1 MYVGRV
7 GAFIQL
13 ERDAA
18 AWNKRRCGQTGSRD
32 FFLNNKF
39 VLFLLVVLLVGLNV
53 MVFSKISFIFLPIEV
68 LLKTIILPIILT
80 GVVYYLL
87 NPIVDILERRRV
99 KRVYSIL
106 ILYLLIAAIITI
118 VVLAVIPVVRQQITD
133 LVRNFPVYY
142 ENVVLQFEQFIGTG
156 YLTQVEQTLRI
167 NFNDIVGSLS
177 ERVSTIVDSTVTG
190 IGGFLGV
197 LTETILA
204 IITVPFI
211 LFYLLKDGKKLPSYL
226 LSFLPTNIRG
236 STSRVLSESNHQISS
251 YIRGQIIVSFCIGV
265 LLYIGYIII
274 GLDYALILAV
284 IAACTAIVPY
294 LGPAIAIT
302 PALIVAAVT
311 SPIMLLKMIAV
322 WTIVQLVE
330 GKFISP
336 QIMGKSLK
344 VHPIT
349 IIFVILTA
357 GNLFGVVGILLAVPG
372 YAVLKVVFTHLF
384 NWFKDQSGLY
394 DPENREDSS
403 KR

>member
-1 MYVGRV
+1 MEHEKVWPDR
-7 GAFIQL
+7 F
-13 ERDAA
+13 
-18 AWNKRRCGQTGSRD
+18 KR

-87 NPIVDILERRRV
+87 NPIVDMLERRRV

-133 LVRNFPVYY
+133 LVKNFPVYY
-142 ENVVLQFEQFIGTG
+142 ENVVQQFEQFIGTG
-156 YLTQVEQTLRI
+156 YLTQIENTLRI

-177 ERVSTIVDSTVTG
+177 ERVSTIVNSTVTG

-197 LTETILA
+197 LTETVLA

-211 LFYLLKDGKKLPSYL
+211 LFYLLKDGKKLPGYL
-226 LSFLPTNIRG
+226 LSFFPTNIRG
-236 STSRVLSESNHQISS
+236 GTSRVLSEANHQISS

-384 NWFKDQSGLY
+384 NWFKNQSGLY
-394 DPENREDSS
+394 GPENGEGSY

>member
-1 MYVGRV
+1 MEQEKVWPDR
-7 GAFIQL
+7 F
-13 ERDAA
+13 
-18 AWNKRRCGQTGSRD
+18 KRL
-32 FFLNNKF
+32 FLNNKF

-53 MVFSKISFIFLPIEV
+53 MVFSKISFIFHPIEV

-87 NPIVDILERRRV
+87 NPIVDILERRKV

-133 LVRNFPVYY
+133 LVKNFPVYY
-142 ENVVLQFEQFIGTG
+142 QNVVYQFEQFIGTG
-156 YLTQVEQTLRI
+156 YMTQIQNTL
-167 NFNDIVGSLS
+167 NFNFDDIMGNLS
-177 ERVSTIVDSTVTG
+177 ERLSSIVNSTVTG

-204 IITVPFI
+204 IVTVPFI
-211 LFYLLKDGKKLPSYL
+211 LFYLLKDGKKLPGYL
-226 LSFLPTNIRG
+226 LSFMPTKMREG
-236 STSRVLSESNHQISS
+236 TSRVLSESNHQISS

-372 YAVLKVVFTHLF
+372 YAVLKVLFTHLF
-384 NWFKDQSGLY
+384 KWFKTQSGLY
-394 DPENREDSS
+394 NPAHDKSVP
-403 KR
+403 KK